1 MYTVYCTIVPC
12 YFSTCWFLCFLSS
25 NDPEA
30 FRKPSGT
37 HYETFVLTLRS
48 TLSRLA
54 EHEPNSAL
62 GATCDLDGNEMV
74 VDNWVCVL
82 STSVQ
87 REGFFGSICEFLTFF
102 RRNFQIMVPRQRR
115 HRDRITVH
123 VTAAIGWMFLVAMIN
138 ASGSSVG
145 VAGALWQLQFPLPW
159 LRCLIPNDR
168 SMEGSSIPIRGLF
181 KDYCTPW
188 TIHLTFSEPHPSP
201 IQARKQPPENWLHH
215 LLSFWLEISWWIW
228 VPKLSGSISKAAWSE
243 AFVMPIR
250 CDGTAYVMHVR
261 RQR

>member
-1 MYTVYCTIVPC
+1 MT
-12 YFSTCWFLCFLSS
+12 L
-25 NDPEA
+25 
-30 FRKPSGT
+30 KPSGNLQG
-37 HYETFVLTLRS
+37 LTMKHLYW
-48 TLSRLA
+48 LWGQHCHA
-54 EHEPNSAL
+54 
-62 GATCDLDGNEMV
+62 
-74 VDNWVCVL
+74 WQ
-82 STSVQ
+82 STSQTVPWVQ
-87 REGFFGSICEFLTFF
+87 HAIWMAMRWSSIIGCVFFPLLYKGKGSSVPFANSWQFF